1 MSAMTVR
8 PDPASEPPPPRP
20 IPETYWVVPGRLLVG
35 EYPGSQS
42 RAKTLD
48 RLRRFLDAGVSC
60 FVDLTEPW
68 ELRAYAEM
76 LPASTRDGRPVGYAR
91 IPIPDHGI
99 PTSRDDMQ
107 RVLTVVDD
115 ALENGHVVYVHC
127 RAGIGRSA
135 TVAGC
140 WLASRANQPVDALDE
155 LQRLWQQSAKSGNWP
170 MVPETDEQTEFV
182 LNWQPAAAA
191 GPGPASR
198 PGPTDLHD
206 RIRGALLGLAA
217 GDSAGA
223 VAADAQHAPGQ
234 WTQHAALAL
243 CVAESLLERGRFD
256 PRDQIERFLRW
267 QRDGHLAACGIP
279 DAVTADVAKALAVYG
294 WRGQPMA
301 GSHDPRDRSTA
312 ALPRVVAAAIYS
324 VEDPSA
330 AVHLAGE
337 CARTTHQSPVVI
349 DACRYLGALLVGA
362 LRGDAL
368 QTVLVGQ
375 YEPVAG
381 LWTARPLKPALRSMA
396 RAATVPATRRAAS
409 PDVVRAVA
417 AARVAVAGGA
427 NFDDCLQHAC
437 GHATEPA
444 LEAALAGALWGA
456 FHGARAIPRQRL
468 ATLARAALL
477 ESFAE
482 RLCARLPLTRDAGVA
497 GGLLR

>member
-1 MSAMTVR
+1 MTPR
-8 PDPASEPPPPRP
+8 PDPASEPAPPRP

-76 LPASTRDGRPVGYAR
+76 LPATLGDGRRVEYAR
-91 IPIPDHGI
+91 VPIPDHGI
-99 PTSRDDMQ
+99 PASHDDMR

-115 ALENGHVVYVHC
+115 ALEDGHVVYVHC

-140 WLASRANQPVDALDE
+140 WLASRARRPVDALDE
-155 LQRLWQQSAKSGNWP
+155 LQRLWQQSAKSGHWP
-170 MVPETDEQTEFV
+170 TVPETDEQTDFV
-182 LNWQPAAAA
+182 LNWRPAA
-191 GPGPASR
+191 GPGTAPR

-206 RIRGALLGLAA
+206 RVRGALFGLAA
-217 GDSAGA
+217 GDAAGA
-223 VAADAQHAPGQ
+223 VAAEAQHAPGR
-234 WTQHAALAL
+234 WTQHTALAL
-243 CVAESLLERGRFD
+243 CVAESLLDRGRFD

-267 QRDGHLAACGIP
+267 QRDGHLAAGGAP
-279 DAVTADVAKALAVYG
+279 DAVTTDVARALAAYG

-312 ALPRVVAAAIYS
+312 ALPRVVAAVIYS
-324 VEDPSA
+324 LEDPSA
-330 AVHLAGE
+330 AVQLAGE
-337 CARTTHQSPVVI
+337 SARTTHQSPVVI
-349 DACRYLGALLVGA
+349 DACRYFGALLVGG

-368 QTVLVGQ
+368 QAVLEGQ

-381 LWTARPLKPALRSMA
+381 LWTARPLKPVLRSMA
-396 RAATVPATRRAAS
+396 RATTVPAIKRAAA

-417 AARVAVAGGA
+417 ATRGAVARGA
-427 NFDDCLQHAC
+427 SFDDCLQQAC
-437 GHATEPA
+437 RHATEPG
-444 LEAALAGALWGA
+444 LEAALAGALWGG
-456 FHGARAIPRQRL
+456 FHGARAMPRQRCV
-468 ATLARAALL
+468 TLARGALL

-482 RLCARLPLTRDAGVA
+482 RLCARLPTIRDAGMA
-497 GGLLR
+497 GGKVR